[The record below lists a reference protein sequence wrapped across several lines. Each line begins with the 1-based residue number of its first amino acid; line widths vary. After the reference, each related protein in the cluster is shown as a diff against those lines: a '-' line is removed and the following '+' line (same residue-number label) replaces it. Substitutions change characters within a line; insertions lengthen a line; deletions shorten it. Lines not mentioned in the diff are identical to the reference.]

1 MNRGTS
7 FLGGNNQ
14 FDSQVTYLGLNASLA
29 GWLAVN
35 FRYDLMNQ
43 SSLPWSST
51 HKISGPRIKYIRP
64 NITQVATAEVYKN

>member
-35 FRYDLMNQ
+35 FRNDLMNQ
-43 SSLPWSST
+43 SSLP
-51 HKISGPRIKYIRP
+51 
-64 NITQVATAEVYKN
+64 